1 MHVCVYDFIFVAV
14 EEVVMAGSTDNKVS
28 QGAVHS
34 ESKALDESG
43 LYLCFVFVFF

>member
-1 MHVCVYDFIFVAV
+1 MHVCVCDIIFVAV

-34 ESKALDESG
+34 ERALDESG
-43 LYLCFVFVFF
+43 LYLCFVFLTSI